1 MSTDRFQT
9 AQARMIVLGLVFI
22 LGAFAILVPAWA
34 AADDPV
40 TVTVDGQ
47 WTHATGANGGEEP
60 TCVVYQAVGS
70 EQQVRYGDD
79 TWPSDGI
86 CPGDPE
92 LQSGLG
98 FTGAGEIPFQ
108 AETPFAVGVFYHYN
122 RSIWADNPL
131 TSADLAITLGLGDSA
146 VTLYY
151 TIALDETDNVRCL
164 PEGSACAD
172 IADIVTATPDQTF
185 VIGDKEYALQIL
197 GFGDPSDPSSITD
210 EISTDEN
217 AVSCTALVGRFVVIG
232 PAAAAAP
239 APPVPGLPT
248 LMVIGLSLVA
258 VAGIFWYGRRGATLP
273 VA

>member
-1 MSTDRFQT
+1 MRTDRFQT

-22 LGAFAILVPAWA
+22 LGAFAILAPAWA
-34 AADDPV
+34 AADGPV

-47 WTHATGANGGEEP
+47 WTHATGAEGGEP
-60 TCVVYQAVGS
+60 TCVVYPTAGN

-79 TWPSDGI
+79 TWPSDGV

-92 LQSGLG
+92 VQSGMG

-108 AETPFAVGVFYHYN
+108 IETPFALGQFCHYN

-151 TIALDETDNVRCL
+151 AIALKETDNVQCL
-164 PEGSACAD
+164 PEGSACSD

-185 VIGDKEYALQIL
+185 VIGDTEYTLQII
-197 GFGDPSDPSSITD
+197 GFGDPNDPSSITD
-210 EISTDEN
+210 RISTDEN
-217 AVSCTALVGRFVVIG
+217 AVSCTALVGQFVVIG

-248 LMVIGLSLVA
+248 LVVIGLGLAALGGVLWSR
-258 VAGIFWYGRRGATLP
+258 RRGAILP
-273 VA
+273 GA